1 MIVNTRPLSL
11 SENIILLA
19 KDQVLDLKNIH
30 LSTLESN
37 ESSLDNRRFD
47 LYVNEISA
55 YDNIIFTSQSAVK
68 FGSKI
73 LNLEDLSKSFEGEIY
88 SIGPATS
95 LELQKRG
102 INPIVAQSYNSEGLL
117 EVIRNKSGRSLLFCG
132 KNSRGYLKD
141 NLINLDVIDCYDLV
155 FNSNA
160 LNQIERNDEIILVY
174 NFKTL
179 DFIVSSLDIEILN
192 SKVFI
197 VASNRILEQLRESR
211 KNIEGL
217 KIYIAD
223 EPSDLQM
230 LKKASSFI

>member
-1 MIVNTRPLSL
+1 MIVNTRPASL
-11 SENIILLA
+11 SENINLLA
-19 KDQVLDLKNIH
+19 RDQMLDIKNIH
-30 LSTLESN
+30 LSILEPN
-37 ESSLDNRRFD
+37 ESSLDNQRFD
-47 LYVNEISA
+47 LYVGKISA
-55 YDNIIFTSQSAVK
+55 YKNIIFTSQSAVK

-73 LNLEDLSKSFEGEIY
+73 LNLRDLSKVFDGEVY

-95 LELQKRG
+95 LELQKIG
-102 INPIVAQSYNSEGLL
+102 INPVVAQSHNSEGLL
-117 EVIRNKSGRSLLFCG
+117 GTIKNKVGRSLLFCG

-141 NLINLDVIDCYDLV
+141 NLTNLDVIDCYDLV
-155 FNSNA
+155 FNASE
-160 LNQIERNDEIILVY
+160 LNQLDESDEIILVY

-197 VASNRILEQLRESR
+197 VASNRILEQLKESR
-211 KNIEGL
+211 KNIKGL
-217 KIYIAD
+217 KVYVAD